1 MKIENETYKILMVI
15 AGGFIFAAGV
25 NLFIVPLNLYSGG
38 VIGIAQIIRTII
50 IQYAHISLTANFDV
64 AGIINFLMNLPL
76 FILAYRSISRK
87 FFVKTLL
94 CVIAQTLAFSLIF
107 IPETPILDDVLASCL
122 IGGIICGFGIG
133 IALRSGGSG
142 GGLDI
147 LGVYFTRKFANFSV
161 GKLSIIVNAF
171 VYLLCAFLFDVP
183 TAIYSILYMT
193 CFSLVLDRTHYQ
205 NINMTA
211 MIFTKNQEIQEAI
224 MKETGRGV
232 TYWDGA
238 GAYTKTQT
246 RILVTVINK
255 YEEHQIRRIVASFD
269 PNAFVIF
276 NEGPTV
282 SGNFEKRL

>member
-1 MKIENETYKILMVI
+1 MKKESETYKILMVI

-38 VIGIAQIIRTII
+38 VIGIAQIMRTIM
-50 IQYAHISLTANFDV
+50 IQYAHIPLPANFDV

-87 FFVKTLL
+87 FFVKTLF

-183 TAIYSILYMT
+183 TAIYSIL
-193 CFSLVLDRTHYQ
+193 
-205 NINMTA
+205 
-211 MIFTKNQEIQEAI
+211 
-224 MKETGRGV
+224 
-232 TYWDGA
+232 
-238 GAYTKTQT
+238 
-246 RILVTVINK
+246 
-255 YEEHQIRRIVASFD
+255 
-269 PNAFVIF
+269 
-276 NEGPTV
+276 
-282 SGNFEKRL
+282 

>member
-1 MKIENETYKILMVI
+1 M
-15 AGGFIFAAGV
+15 
-25 NLFIVPLNLYSGG
+25 
-38 VIGIAQIIRTII
+38 
-50 IQYAHISLTANFDV
+50 
-64 AGIINFLMNLPL
+64 
-76 FILAYRSISRK
+76 
-87 FFVKTLL
+87 
-94 CVIAQTLAFSLIF
+94 
-107 IPETPILDDVLASCL
+107 
-122 IGGIICGFGIG
+122 
-133 IALRSGGSG
+133 
-142 GGLDI
+142 
-147 LGVYFTRKFANFSV
+147 